1 MEKIA
6 RKLVADKLRGI
17 RAERNFSLEFV
28 AKKSGVN
35 KDTISR
41 YENGI
46 VSQQVDNLEKILN
59 AYGVDFSI
67 FFNNLYANSQ
77 NEEK

>member
-1 MEKIA
+1 MEKVA

-17 RAERNFSLEFV
+17 RAERKYSLEFV
-28 AKKSGVN
+28 AEKSGVN

-46 VSQQVDNLEKILN
+46 VSQQVDILEKILN
-59 AYGVDFSI
+59 AYNVDFSI
-67 FFNNLYANSQ
+67 FFTSIYANSH
-77 NEEK
+77 NSK